1 MDFFHL
7 HKIFYTLVIFGSFN
21 IFIFSCIKIY
31 HNKNNKKMSGKS
43 NIKVSDLNI
52 PAAEEEKTKS
62 ITFVLRISYVKYGTQ
77 DRLEKR

>member
-1 MDFFHL
+1 LPFLYGFFHL

-52 PAAEEEKTKS
+52 PAAEEEKQN
-62 ITFVLRISYVKYGTQ
+62 R
-77 DRLEKR
+77 

>member
-1 MDFFHL
+1 VNFILQKGLPFLYGFFHL

-52 PAAEEEKTKS
+52 PAAEEEKQN
-62 ITFVLRISYVKYGTQ
+62 R
-77 DRLEKR
+77 

>member
-1 MDFFHL
+1 MLVQSNRLVLSIQKFI
-7 HKIFYTLVIFGSFN
+7 KIEKTYNETALKVIFGSFN

-52 PAAEEEKTKS
+52 PAAEEEKQN
-62 ITFVLRISYVKYGTQ
+62 R
-77 DRLEKR
+77 

>member
-1 MDFFHL
+1 VSKSL
-7 HKIFYTLVIFGSFN
+7 YKIEKTYNETALKVIFGSFN

-52 PAAEEEKTKS
+52 PAAEEEKQN
-62 ITFVLRISYVKYGTQ
+62 R
-77 DRLEKR
+77 

>member
-1 MDFFHL
+1 LYSILHRIMDL
-7 HKIFYTLVIFGSFN
+7 TNETALKVIFGSFN

-52 PAAEEEKTKS
+52 PAAEEEKQN
-62 ITFVLRISYVKYGTQ
+62 R
-77 DRLEKR
+77 

>member
-1 MDFFHL
+1 LVVVNFILQKGLPFLYGFFHL

-52 PAAEEEKTKS
+52 PAAEEEKQN
-62 ITFVLRISYVKYGTQ
+62 R
-77 DRLEKR
+77 

>member
-1 MDFFHL
+1 MKNQIFF
-7 HKIFYTLVIFGSFN
+7 
-21 IFIFSCIKIY
+21 
-31 HNKNNKKMSGKS
+31 NKNNKKMSGKS

-52 PAAEEEKTKS
+52 PAAEEEKKL